1 MFQTGGANAYVSSN
15 ERTCVNEG
23 GVAELLDSARSYA
36 EAGNLLM
43 AAEKYNEAVISAPSS
58 ASAWYGL
65 GVVQANRGMTADAI
79 DAFEKSHSINSK
91 HGATAANLAVLLEN
105 TNPRRASEMARI
117 AIDEVG
123 EVGELVR
130 ISMLYGTADPIDSV
144 VDSSP
149 VEEEVMLDSSPVEEE
164 VMLDSSPVEEEVF
177 VESTVPI
184 PLNDLID
191 VARGMLREGDAQGA
205 LDLVKPRLQSDGSD
219 DPSLWA
225 VCGTCLSMVGNE
237 AEAIQAMEYSI
248 SIGEDSAKNHYNLA
262 QLLRRNGRKVD
273 AMQSLA
279 NALLSDAEHVN
290 SLIALGEM
298 RLEAGNSDEAL
309 SIWKRALE
317 FDSENNISERVMELE
332 SQIDVEE
339 SEVVSPIGGAEVE
352 TVDRVDSTVSIEDTL
367 ANRISIAREMSESG
381 EHVSAVNAWKLLL
394 EEDRGSSE
402 IWNGMADALSA
413 AGHVDRAFQCR
424 QRANAIEDAKAR
436 DEEIEIEEGAID
448 LITAGEEAQE
458 RLDSIE
464 PRENEDVNISIEWYN
479 RGVTL
484 LGEEQAIEALN
495 CFEKAIGGAPR
506 DELSLRVKAQG
517 GRGHALYQLGRFGDS
532 IRSYH
537 TAISMDPSGVTAR
550 MLYNM
555 GSSYAALELFEDAI
569 KCFSQSLERGLDDE
583 DNDLCRK
590 QISRCKILAKEQSR
604 RDPSQ

>member
-1 MFQTGGANAYVSSN
+1 MD
-15 ERTCVNEG
+15 EG
-23 GVAELLDSARSYA
+23 GVAELLNSARSYA
-36 EAGNLLM
+36 EAGNLLL

-65 GVVQANRGMTADAI
+65 GVVQANRGMTKEAI
-79 DAFEKSHSINSK
+79 ESFEKSHSINSK

-105 TNPRRASEMARI
+105 TNPKRASEMARV

-123 EVGELVR
+123 EVGDLVR
-130 ISMLYGTADPIDSV
+130 ISMLYEPTDLMEAIT
-144 VDSSP
+144 DSSP
-149 VEEEVMLDSSPVEEE
+149 VEEEVILDSSPVEEE
-164 VMLDSSPVEEEVF
+164 VILDSSPVEEEVF
-177 VESTVPI
+177 VESSVAI
-184 PLNDLID
+184 PLDELID
-191 VARGMLREGDAQGA
+191 TAREMLRNGDAQGA

-219 DPSLWA
+219 VPGLWSI
-225 VCGTCLSMVGNE
+225 CGTCLSMVGNE
-237 AEAIQAMEYSI
+237 VEAIQALEYSI
-248 SIGEDSAKNHYNLA
+248 SIGDDTAKTHYNLA

-298 RLEAGNSDEAL
+298 RLESGNSDEAL
-309 SIWKRALE
+309 SIWRRALE
-317 FDSENNISERVMELE
+317 YDPDNTISDRISDLE
-332 SQIDVEE
+332 PQNGDEE
-339 SEVVSPIGGAEVE
+339 SVIELREETPEEEVIDADEE
-352 TVDRVDSTVSIEDTL
+352 IVSIEDTM

-402 IWNGMADALSA
+402 IWSGMADALSA
-413 AGHVDRAFQCR
+413 AGHADRAFQCR
-424 QRANAIEDAKAR
+424 QRAKAIEDAKSR
-436 DEEIEIEEGAID
+436 DEEIIIEEGAID

-458 RLDSIE
+458 RLDNIE
-464 PRENEDVNISIEWYN
+464 PTENEDVNISIEWYN

-506 DELSLRVKAQG
+506 EEMSLRVKAQG
-517 GRGHALYQLGRFGDS
+517 GRGHALYQLGRYGDS

-569 KCFSQSLERGLDDE
+569 KCFSQSLERGLDDD

-604 RDPSQ
+604 RDSSQ

>member
-1 MFQTGGANAYVSSN
+1 M
-15 ERTCVNEG
+15 NEG

-36 EAGNLLM
+36 EAGNLLL

-58 ASAWYGL
+58 ATAWYGL
-65 GVVQANRGMTADAI
+65 GVVQANRGMTKEAI
-79 DAFEKSHSINSK
+79 ESFEKSHSINSK

-105 TNPRRASEMARI
+105 TNPRRASEMARV

-130 ISMLYGTADPIDSV
+130 ISMLYEPTDRT
-144 VDSSP
+144 
-149 VEEEVMLDSSPVEEE
+149 EEILDSSPVEEE
-164 VMLDSSPVEEEVF
+164 VVLDSSPVEEEVVLDSSPVEEEVVLDSSPVEEEVF
-177 VESTVPI
+177 VEASIAI
-184 PLNDLID
+184 PLDELID
-191 VARGMLREGDAQGA
+191 AARGMLREGDAQGA
-205 LDLVKPRLQSDGSD
+205 LDLVKPRLQGDGSNE
-219 DPSLWA
+219 PGLWSI
-225 VCGTCLSMVGNE
+225 CGTCLSMVGNE
-237 AEAIQAMEYSI
+237 VEAIQALEYSI
-248 SIGEDSAKNHYNLA
+248 SIGDDAAKTHYNLA

-309 SIWKRALE
+309 SIWRRALE
-317 FDSENNISERVMELE
+317 YDPENTISDRISDFE
-332 SQIDVEE
+332 SQDGDEE
-339 SEVVSPIGGAEVE
+339 SEIEQPQEAPEEEMIDADE
-352 TVDRVDSTVSIEDTL
+352 DSVSIEDTL

-394 EEDRGSSE
+394 EEDRSSSE

-413 AGHVDRAFQCR
+413 AGHADRAFQCR
-424 QRANAIEDAKAR
+424 QRADAIEDAKSR
-436 DEEIEIEEGAID
+436 DEEIIIEEGAID

-458 RLDSIE
+458 RLDNIE
-464 PRENEDVNISIEWYN
+464 PTENEDVNISIEWYN

-506 DELSLRVKAQG
+506 EEMSLRVKAQG
-517 GRGHALYQLGRFGDS
+517 GRGHALYQLGRYGDS

-569 KCFSQSLERGLDDE
+569 KCFSQSLERGLDAD

-604 RDPSQ
+604 RDSNQ

>member
-1 MFQTGGANAYVSSN
+1 M
-15 ERTCVNEG
+15 NEG

-36 EAGNLLM
+36 EAGNLLL

-58 ASAWYGL
+58 ATAWYGL
-65 GVVQANRGMTADAI
+65 GVVQANRGMTKEAI
-79 DAFEKSHSINSK
+79 ESFEKSHSINSK

-105 TNPRRASEMARI
+105 TNPRRASEMARV

-130 ISMLYGTADPIDSV
+130 ISMLYEPTDRT
-144 VDSSP
+144 
-149 VEEEVMLDSSPVEEE
+149 EEILDSSPVEEE
-164 VMLDSSPVEEEVF
+164 VVLDSSPVEEEVF
-177 VESTVPI
+177 VEASIAI
-184 PLNDLID
+184 PLDELID
-191 VARGMLREGDAQGA
+191 AARGMLREGDAQGA
-205 LDLVKPRLQSDGSD
+205 LDLVKPRLQGDGSNE
-219 DPSLWA
+219 PGLWSI
-225 VCGTCLSMVGNE
+225 CGTCLSMVGNE
-237 AEAIQAMEYSI
+237 VEAIQALEYSI
-248 SIGEDSAKNHYNLA
+248 SIGDDAAKTHYNLA

-309 SIWKRALE
+309 SIWRRALE
-317 FDSENNISERVMELE
+317 YDPENTISDRISDLE
-332 SQIDVEE
+332 TQDGDEE
-339 SEVVSPIGGAEVE
+339 SEIEQPEEAPEEEMID
-352 TVDRVDSTVSIEDTL
+352 VDEDSVSIEDTL

-394 EEDRGSSE
+394 EEDRSSSE

-413 AGHVDRAFQCR
+413 AGHADRAFQCR
-424 QRANAIEDAKAR
+424 QRANAIEDAKSR
-436 DEEIEIEEGAID
+436 DEEIVIEEGAID

-458 RLDSIE
+458 RLDNIE
-464 PRENEDVNISIEWYN
+464 PTENEDVNISIEWYN

-506 DELSLRVKAQG
+506 EEMSLRVKAQG
-517 GRGHALYQLGRFGDS
+517 GRGHALYQLGRYGDS

-569 KCFSQSLERGLDDE
+569 KCFSQSLERGLDAD

-604 RDPSQ
+604 RDSNQ

>member
-1 MFQTGGANAYVSSN
+1 MD
-15 ERTCVNEG
+15 EG
-23 GVAELLDSARSYA
+23 GVAELLNSARSYA
-36 EAGNLLM
+36 EAGNLLL

-65 GVVQANRGMTADAI
+65 GVVQANRGMTKEAI
-79 DAFEKSHSINSK
+79 ESFEKSHSINSK

-105 TNPRRASEMARI
+105 TNPKRASEMARV

-123 EVGELVR
+123 EVGDLVR
-130 ISMLYGTADPIDSV
+130 ISMLYEPTDLMEAIT
-144 VDSSP
+144 DSSP
-149 VEEEVMLDSSPVEEE
+149 VEEEVILDSSPVEEE
-164 VMLDSSPVEEEVF
+164 VILDSSPVEEEVF
-177 VESTVPI
+177 VESSLAI
-184 PLNDLID
+184 PLDELID
-191 VARGMLREGDAQGA
+191 TAREMLRNGDAQGA

-219 DPSLWA
+219 VPGLWSI
-225 VCGTCLSMVGNE
+225 CGTCLSMVGNE
-237 AEAIQAMEYSI
+237 VEAIQALEYSI
-248 SIGEDSAKNHYNLA
+248 SIGDDTAKTHYNLA

-309 SIWKRALE
+309 SIWRRALE
-317 FDSENNISERVMELE
+317 YDPDNTISDRISDLE
-332 SQIDVEE
+332 PQSGDEE
-339 SEVVSPIGGAEVE
+339 SVIELREETPEEEVIDADEE
-352 TVDRVDSTVSIEDTL
+352 IVSIEDTM

-402 IWNGMADALSA
+402 IWSGMADALSA
-413 AGHVDRAFQCR
+413 AGHADRAFQCR
-424 QRANAIEDAKAR
+424 QRAKAIEDAKSR
-436 DEEIEIEEGAID
+436 DEEIIIEEGEID

-458 RLDSIE
+458 RLDNIE
-464 PRENEDVNISIEWYN
+464 PTENEDVNISIEWYN

-506 DELSLRVKAQG
+506 EEMSLRVKAQG
-517 GRGHALYQLGRFGDS
+517 GRGHALYQLGRYGDS

-569 KCFSQSLERGLDDE
+569 KCFSQSLERGLDDD

-604 RDPSQ
+604 RDSSQ

>member
-1 MFQTGGANAYVSSN
+1 M
-15 ERTCVNEG
+15 NEG

-36 EAGNLLM
+36 EAGNLLL

-58 ASAWYGL
+58 ATAWYGL
-65 GVVQANRGMTADAI
+65 GVVQANRGMTKEAI
-79 DAFEKSHSINSK
+79 ESFEKSHSINSK

-105 TNPRRASEMARI
+105 TNPRRASEMARV

-130 ISMLYGTADPIDSV
+130 ISMLYEPTDRT
-144 VDSSP
+144 
-149 VEEEVMLDSSPVEEE
+149 EEILDSSPVEEE
-164 VMLDSSPVEEEVF
+164 VVLDSSPVEEEVVLDSSPVEEEVF
-177 VESTVPI
+177 VEASIAI
-184 PLNDLID
+184 PLDELID
-191 VARGMLREGDAQGA
+191 AARGMLREGDAQGA
-205 LDLVKPRLQSDGSD
+205 LDLVKPRLQGDGSNE
-219 DPSLWA
+219 PGLWSI
-225 VCGTCLSMVGNE
+225 CGTCLSMVGNE
-237 AEAIQAMEYSI
+237 VEAIQALEYSI
-248 SIGEDSAKNHYNLA
+248 SIGDDAAKTHYNLA

-309 SIWKRALE
+309 SIWRRALE
-317 FDSENNISERVMELE
+317 YDPENTISDRISDLE
-332 SQIDVEE
+332 SQDGDEE
-339 SEVVSPIGGAEVE
+339 SEIEQPEEAPEEEMIDADE
-352 TVDRVDSTVSIEDTL
+352 DSVSIEDTL

-394 EEDRGSSE
+394 EEDRSSSE

-413 AGHVDRAFQCR
+413 AGHADRAFQCR
-424 QRANAIEDAKAR
+424 QRANAIEDAKSR
-436 DEEIEIEEGAID
+436 DEEIVIEEGAID

-458 RLDSIE
+458 RLDNIE
-464 PRENEDVNISIEWYN
+464 PTENEDVNISIEWYN

-506 DELSLRVKAQG
+506 EEMSLRVKAQG
-517 GRGHALYQLGRFGDS
+517 GRGHALYQLGRYGDS

-569 KCFSQSLERGLDDE
+569 KCFSQSLERGLDAD

-604 RDPSQ
+604 RDSNQ

>member
-1 MFQTGGANAYVSSN
+1 MD
-15 ERTCVNEG
+15 EG
-23 GVAELLDSARSYA
+23 GVAELLNSARSYA
-36 EAGNLLM
+36 EAGNLLL

-65 GVVQANRGMTADAI
+65 GVVQANRGMTKEAI
-79 DAFEKSHSINSK
+79 ESFEKSHSINSK

-105 TNPRRASEMARI
+105 TNPKRASEMARV

-123 EVGELVR
+123 EVGDLVR
-130 ISMLYGTADPIDSV
+130 ISMLYEPTDLMEAIT
-144 VDSSP
+144 DSSP
-149 VEEEVMLDSSPVEEE
+149 VEEEVILDSSPVEEE
-164 VMLDSSPVEEEVF
+164 VILDSSPVEEEVF
-177 VESTVPI
+177 VESSVAI
-184 PLNDLID
+184 PLDELID
-191 VARGMLREGDAQGA
+191 TAREMLRNGDAQGA

-219 DPSLWA
+219 VPGLWSI
-225 VCGTCLSMVGNE
+225 CGTCLSMVGNE
-237 AEAIQAMEYSI
+237 VEAIQALEYSI
-248 SIGEDSAKNHYNLA
+248 SIGDDTAKTHYNLA

-309 SIWKRALE
+309 SIWRRALE
-317 FDSENNISERVMELE
+317 YDPDNTISDRISDLE
-332 SQIDVEE
+332 PQSGDEE
-339 SEVVSPIGGAEVE
+339 SVIELREETPEEEVIDADEE
-352 TVDRVDSTVSIEDTL
+352 IVSIEDTM

-394 EEDRGSSE
+394 EEDRSSSE
-402 IWNGMADALSA
+402 IWSGMADALSA
-413 AGHVDRAFQCR
+413 AGHADRAFQCR
-424 QRANAIEDAKAR
+424 QRAKAIEDAKSR
-436 DEEIEIEEGAID
+436 DEEIIIEEGEID

-458 RLDSIE
+458 RLDNIE
-464 PRENEDVNISIEWYN
+464 PTENEDVNISIEWYN

-506 DELSLRVKAQG
+506 EEMSLRVKAQG
-517 GRGHALYQLGRFGDS
+517 GRGHALYQLGRYGDS

-569 KCFSQSLERGLDDE
+569 KCFSQSLERGLDDD

-604 RDPSQ
+604 RDSSQ